1 MLIVLLFVS
10 ETSFFFHE
18 NMSRDKNFFS
28 FSIWL
33 KKNGKWNEVDQT
45 KQQTKQLTFY
55 QGEDDSRNESEDR
68 ERESW
73 GKRGWGMGETER
85 GKGGREVNHMCCIFY
100 SSTEELKE
108 ELVGEGWGFSSGVD
122 GGREGGVLININNKW
137 DIQGLSLG
145 SRRRGWEII
154 FILKKSKIRHFQRV
168 FNCAGP
174 YPYFS
179 EKKREKKMFWELDR
193 KDGTSWS
200 REVKFY
206 WAFFETCGEV
216 PCT

>member
-1 MLIVLLFVS
+1 MLYLLQFYRGVERGVS
-10 ETSFFFHE
+10 
-18 NMSRDKNFFS
+18 R
-28 FSIWL
+28 
-33 KKNGKWNEVDQT
+33 GR
-45 KQQTKQLTFY
+45 
-55 QGEDDSRNESEDR
+55 GEDLVVV
-68 ERESW
+68 W
-73 GKRGWGMGETER
+73 MGE
-85 GKGGREVNHMCCIFY
+85 
-100 SSTEELKE
+100 
-108 ELVGEGWGFSSGVD
+108 
-122 GGREGGVLININNKW
+122 GVLININNKW

-145 SRRRGWEII
+145 IRRRGWEII

-206 WAFFETCGEV
+206 WASFDICGEV
-216 PCT
+216 LCTWVQFRYFDASNVSWAKEQEDIPHLTW

>member
-1 MLIVLLFVS
+1 MKLIKQ
-10 ETSFFFHE
+10 
-18 NMSRDKNFFS
+18 NSRQS
-28 FSIWL
+28 SWL
-33 KKNGKWNEVDQT
+33 AIRGK
-45 KQQTKQLTFY
+45 
-55 QGEDDSRNESEDR
+55 DDSRNESEER

-108 ELVGEGWGFSSGVD
+108 ELVGRGEDLVVVWM
-122 GGREGGVLININNKW
+122 GGGGVLININNKW

-206 WAFFETCGEV
+206 WASFETCGEV